1 MKIPSTLRVLLKLG
15 VSGAA
20 IAAIGATVL
29 VSSSPGEVK
38 EAEADLTDFL
48 SGPRAEQRNF
58 ERVIA
63 ESGLKPRSYDYN
75 GNEVFFA
82 AGDSELSPTELLEYY
97 QERFHAVGVN
107 SKVYTEPLMRL
118 DMDSNPN
125 TYVDALQESD
135 YAEQNHAMLN
145 GEVVPLHVSDEMV
158 TMGSIVPRS
167 ESDDVVDMID
177 TWPLSPKG
185 GLDIEDNMRSYR
197 MIEAR
202 RNLDTGGSTVTA
214 SWAAD
219 GFDPRLI
226 RDPDAPG
233 ARPDL
238 SVPACAGCERVS
250 RLAGNDPG
258 EPYVVNLYR
267 TNGAPTSVERF
278 YRSAMVN
285 RGWKLSKST
294 ELLDE
299 YARHV
304 PQLASMSGELLNF
317 ERDGHHVSL
326 IVQHDETGG
335 TTVVSIEEGPR
346 PL

>member
-15 VSGAA
+15 VSGAV
-20 IAAIGATVL
+20 IVAIGATVL

-48 SGPRAEQRNF
+48 TGPRAEQRNF

-75 GNEVFFA
+75 GNDVYFA
-82 AGDSELSPTELLEYY
+82 AGDSELSPSEVLTYY

-107 SKVYTEPLMRL
+107 SKVYTEPLMRMGN
-118 DMDSNPN
+118 DPT
-125 TYVDALQESD
+125 TYVDALAESD

-145 GEVVPLHVSDEMV
+145 GEVVPLHVSDELV
-158 TMGSIVPRS
+158 TMGSMVPRKQ
-167 ESDDVVDMID
+167 SDDVIDMID
-177 TWPLSPKG
+177 TWPLSPQG

-197 MIEAR
+197 LIEAR

-238 SVPACAGCERVS
+238 NVPACAGCERVS
-250 RLAGNDPG
+250 RLAGNDPS

-267 TNGAPTSVERF
+267 TNGAPESVERF

-285 RGWKLSKST
+285 RGWTLSKST

-299 YARHV
+299 YARYV
-304 PQLASMSGELLNF
+304 PQIAEMSGELLNF

-326 IVQHDETGG
+326 VVQHNDEGG
-335 TTVVSIEEGPR
+335 TTVVSIEEGPK